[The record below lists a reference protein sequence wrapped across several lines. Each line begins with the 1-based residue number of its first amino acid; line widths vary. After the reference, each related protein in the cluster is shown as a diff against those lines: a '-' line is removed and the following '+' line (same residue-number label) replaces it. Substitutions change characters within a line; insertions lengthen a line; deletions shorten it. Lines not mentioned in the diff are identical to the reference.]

1 MTTQEEWEMISSTSC
16 KAAIFV
22 DRTCTEHW
30 IVRDPEGNFWIVP
43 PVENAWEARQPF
55 QPTEESELE
64 AIPGHYRSML
74 GLPF

>member
-1 MTTQEEWEMISSTSC
+1 MIFAPDRR
-16 KAAIFV
+16 AAIFV

-43 PVENAWEARQPF
+43 PVANAWDSRRPF
-55 QPTEESELE
+55 QPTEETDLE
-64 AIPGHYRSML
+64 AIPGHYRSLL